1 MGSSNDIIIA
11 SVTDIT
17 DEQEESHE
25 VHPDPERLEDTA
37 RNEYQTAME
46 LTQLLDS
53 LILVM
58 AEVRKRLVM
67 RQFRFKNN
75 DFPSQARDKRIET

>member
-25 VHPDPERLEDTA
+25 VHPDPEPLKDTA

-75 DFPSQARDKRIET
+75 DFPSPGSGQTD